1 MIMEKEQQNKHKEA
15 EESMWLKAKME
26 TKKT

>member
-1 MIMEKEQQNKHKEA
+1 MITEKEQQNKHKEV